1 MNPLGNAV
9 RQLMEAKKVSGLKL
23 AESIGITPTSVS
35 RILTGQSRPRQNT
48 FTRMC
53 QTLCSTKAEQQ
64 KLVAAFAGTE
74 LMSEGSDQTLPSSE
88 KEILRLRTEQFIE
101 RKTQS
106 IQFKRSVARELDK
119 LGLSYEQDYCE
130 GIYSTDFLI
139 EKDSKKIAL
148 ECKANIERDI
158 EKAVAQADMVM
169 SKLGCTTF
177 VVAPYLTGITELRT
191 KVGVKIF
198 SLSELFQNL

>member
-1 MNPLGNAV
+1 MKLFGDAV
-9 RQLMEAKKVSGLKL
+9 RQLMEAKKVSGLEL
-23 AESIGITPTSVS
+23 AESIGITATSVS
-35 RILTGQSRPRQNT
+35 RILTGQIRPRQNT

-53 QTLCSTKAEQQ
+53 QTPCSTKAEQQ

-74 LMSEGSDQTLPSSE
+74 LMSEESDQTLPSSE

-106 IQFKRSVARELDK
+106 IQFKRSVARELDE

-169 SKLGCTTF
+169 CKLGCTTF

-191 KVGVKIF
+191 KVGVKFF